1 MFGTGDDLRQ
11 FGKHL
16 AAVAHAQTES
26 IWSSKESLELIRQ
39 HGVKRDRPRPAD
51 ARAQR
56 VAVAEAAACHDA
68 DEVFQVRPAG
78 LQVGHVDVKGVKT
91 GFGEALRHLD
101 MRVDA
106 LLAQDGDFGASQI

>member
-1 MFGTGDDLRQ
+1 MLGTGDDLRQ

-16 AAVAHAQTES
+16 AAVANTQTKGVGPCE
-26 IWSSKESLELIRQ
+26 EGLELVGQ
-39 HGVKRDRPRPAD
+39 HRVESDRARPAN

-56 VAVAEAAACHDA
+56 VAVAEAAAGDDA

-91 GFGEALRHLD
+91 GFGEAIGHLD

-106 LLAQDGDFGASQI
+106 LLAQDGDFRTG